1 MEKKAGKLE
10 WWAGPGGEG
19 VVMDS
24 LKEKVMS
31 KQTLWV
37 RREWHGIQ

>member
-24 LKEKVMS
+24 LKEVMS